1 MFLPNLYRTHMYW
14 LLCQYYFL
22 QKLSGSI
29 LKMPATFLT
38 EHFEVETK
46 FLEMILV
53 ISVLKLLVFLVQ
65 IIN

>member
-1 MFLPNLYRTHMYW
+1 MYR

-38 EHFEVETK
+38 EYFEVETK